1 MAGRGSTRAWR
12 VLALAGL
19 LAVIALAGA
28 PGSAHAGG
36 CQYADRTANQLS
48 AEMARKAIRCQ
59 VNAHRRATGI
69 AGLDHNWRLQ
79 RAASRHTRV
88 MTSQNCFAHQCP
100 GEGSLSARLWSV
112 GYLTSGL
119 RFWGY
124 GENIAWGRHS
134 SSTPRRIVRAW
145 MNSSSH
151 RAMILNRGFEHLGV
165 GFVRGAP
172 TSYDAGAGT
181 YTIDLGYR
189 G

>member
-1 MAGRGSTRAWR
+1 MGRVSTRVWR
-12 VLALAGL
+12 VPALAGL
-19 LAVIALAGA
+19 LGVIALAGA

-36 CQYADRTANQLS
+36 CQYADRTANHLS
-48 AEMARKAIRCQ
+48 AKMARKAIRCQ
-59 VNAHRRATGI
+59 VNANRNAYGLRDLWGDWRLRRAAT
-69 AGLDHNWRLQ
+69 
-79 RAASRHTRV
+79 RHTRR

-112 GYLTSGL
+112 GYLASGL

-172 TSYDAGAGT
+172 TSHDAGAGT